1 MKLSGIT
8 QKPWYKWC
16 VALGCFLMIF
26 LGLGFCSSNKSLYLG
41 AITDALDMKRSLFS
55 LQDTLRFIVTAVVNM
70 CFGVFV
76 SKLGARKMVL
86 FGFAGY
92 VAYLGISIF
101 AENIILFYLAGCC
114 LGIGTA
120 FCSTAMA
127 SHLIS
132 QWLPEKRG
140 PVSGVVMC
148 ANGLGGLIA
157 AQIITP
163 MIDGSK
169 FGYRDAYTFALVV
182 SVLTGIAVFLLVS
195 EPKGAKVPVAKKK
208 AKGKLWT
215 GISFEEALKK
225 PYFYVA
231 LLGVFLTGM
240 SLQGIHGISATHI
253 QDVGIDSDFKK
264 MVVSLS
270 SLVLIFSK
278 FATGFSYDKFG
289 LRITMLFCE
298 CCAVIGFLS
307 LAFCGPTSLGQG
319 LAVSYSVFSSLAL
332 PLETVVIPLLVADLF
347 GEKAF
352 SKLMGIFIGFNYA
365 GYALGGFVCNWSYD
379 LSGSYNTILVTLG
392 VMMAVIAVAYQFVL
406 SAANKTRKQV
416 EAQLEF
422 AE

>member
-1 MKLSGIT
+1 MKQSTIA

-16 VALGCFLMIF
+16 VAFGCFLMIF
-26 LGLGFCSSNKSLYLG
+26 LGLGFCSSNKGLYLG
-41 AITDALDMKRSLFS
+41 AITEALNMKRSLFS
-55 LQDTLRFIVTAVVNM
+55 LQDTMRFLITAIVNM
-70 CFGVFV
+70 FFGALV

-86 FGFAGY
+86 IGFAGY

-101 AENIILFYLAGCC
+101 AEHIILFYLAGCC

-132 QWLPEKRG
+132 LWLPEKRG
-140 PVSGVVMC
+140 PVSGVIMC

-163 MIDGSK
+163 IIDNAT
-169 FGYRDAYTFALVV
+169 FGYRDAYAFAMIV
-182 SVLTGIAVFLLVS
+182 SILTGIAVFALVR
-195 EPKGAKVPVAKKK
+195 EPEGAKASVAKKK

-215 GISFEEALKK
+215 GISFEEALQK

-240 SLQGIHGISATHI
+240 SLQGIYGISAAHI
-253 QDVGIDSDFKK
+253 QDMGIGSDFKK
-264 MVVSLS
+264 MVLSLG

-278 FATGFSYDKFG
+278 FCTGFSYDKFG

-298 CCAVIGFLS
+298 CCAVIGFLC
-307 LAFCGPTSLGQG
+307 LAFCGPTALGQG

-352 SKLMGIFIGFNYA
+352 SKLSGIFIGFNYA
-365 GYALGGFVCNWSYD
+365 GYALGGFICNWTFE
-379 LSGSYNTILVTLG
+379 LTGSYTTILVTLG
-392 VMMAVIAVAYQFVL
+392 VLMAVIAIAYQLVL
-406 SAANKTRKQV
+406 TSASKTRALV
-416 EAQLEF
+416 EAQQISE
-422 AE
+422 